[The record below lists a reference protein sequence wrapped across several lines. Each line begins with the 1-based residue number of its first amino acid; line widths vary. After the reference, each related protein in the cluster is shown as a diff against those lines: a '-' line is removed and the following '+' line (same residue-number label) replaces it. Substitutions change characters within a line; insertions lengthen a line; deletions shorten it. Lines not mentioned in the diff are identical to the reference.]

1 MASKLVK
8 GFYIC
13 SVVFLLSLF
22 MLVFLMSM
30 DFVQKNI
37 KEIPIIWVAIP
48 VVSGVLA
55 VADSIVMCVLELL
68 QKKREE
74 GSQAVG
80 TFFVGL
86 AALFAAFIA
95 LDKFVLKKNMG
106 IAEYALTTVAIEVIA
121 YMVGFIMREKASRPK
136 EKDKKN

>member
-22 MLVFLMSM
+22 MLVFLINM

-37 KEIPIIWVAIP
+37 KEIPVVWVAIP
-48 VVSGVLA
+48 VASGILA
-55 VADSIVMCVLELL
+55 VADSIIMCVLELL

-74 GSQAVG
+74 GIQAVG

-106 IAEYALTTVAIEVIA
+106 LAEYAFTTVAIEIIA
-121 YMVGFIMREKASRPK
+121 YMVGFIMREKASRAEEK
-136 EKDKKN
+136 EKK